1 MCSGSV
7 ILDNPLGT
15 TLDLLAF
22 PLKLHP
28 GLKARPGPP
37 SITVS
42 ALSRDT
48 PAVEG
53 FLFFP
58 SWEVFAFVVA
68 FAFRSSTKARFQ
80 NLAVD
85 HSVPPAIYS
94 VTELPTMIRCSD
106 SPTARGGK
114 ALQSA

>member
-1 MCSGSV
+1 MW
-7 ILDNPLGT
+7 T
-15 TLDLLAF
+15 TLYNRVGVVKRHL
-22 PLKLHP
+22 
-28 GLKARPGPP
+28 RY
-37 SITVS
+37 
-42 ALSRDT
+42 RR
-48 PAVEG
+48 

-58 SWEVFAFVVA
+58 SWEVFVFVVA

-80 NLAVD
+80 NLGVD

>member
-1 MCSGSV
+1 MWA
-7 ILDNPLGT
+7 
-15 TLDLLAF
+15 TLYNRIGVVKRHL
-22 PLKLHP
+22 
-28 GLKARPGPP
+28 R
-37 SITVS
+37 
-42 ALSRDT
+42 RRR
-48 PAVEG
+48 

-58 SWEVFAFVVA
+58 SWEVFVFVLAFA

-80 NLAVD
+80 NLGVD
-85 HSVPPAIYS
+85 HLVPPAIYS